1 LLIDG
6 TTLRAPHTARNIAAF
21 GQSDN
26 GRKKSHFP
34 LVRMVALVCAGAGTV
49 LDVALG
55 HYACSEM
62 RAVRVLIERLESG
75 ALLILDA
82 GLSSFMLLWL
92 AGERGCD
99 VLARHHQTRHGQ
111 LFKKLG
117 HGDELHLWKRPKKAR
132 VTWKDLLHQT
142 PQSLLVRVITCQV
155 IRKGYRNL
163 ELKLCTTLLDPQLY
177 PAEELVQLYLQRWDI
192 EVHFRTVKSDYGLVR
207 LSGQSEEV
215 VMKEIYSTLIAYNA
229 VELLKA
235 LSGGAQALSHTRARA
250 LLCEF
255 CARMSAA
262 PVVQLPRLYAL
273 LLELIAAAKL
283 KFQERPPQP
292 RAIVQRQ
299 STYRE
304 LTTTRRRWLHLYH
317 AA

>member
-1 LLIDG
+1 
-6 TTLRAPHTARNIAAF
+6 
-21 GQSDN
+21 
-26 GRKKSHFP
+26 
-34 LVRMVALVCAGAGTV
+34 MVALICAGAGTV

-55 HYACSEM
+55 NYACSEM

-82 GLSSFMLLWL
+82 GFSSFMLLWL
-92 AGERGCD
+92 AGEHGCD
-99 VLARHHQTRHGQ
+99 VLTRHHQTRHGQ
-111 LFKKLG
+111 LFKTLG
-117 HGDELHLWKRPKKAR
+117 HGDELHLWNRPKKAR
-132 VTWKDLLHQT
+132 VTWKDLLSKT
-142 PQSLLVRVITCQV
+142 PGSLLVRVITCQV
-155 IRKGYRNL
+155 VRKGYRRL
-163 ELKLCTTLLDPQLY
+163 ELKLCTTLLDTQLY
-177 PAEELVQLYLQRWDI
+177 PAEELVRLYLQRWDI
-192 EVHFRTVKSDYGLVR
+192 EVHFRTLKSDYGLVR
-207 LSGQSEEV
+207 LTGQSEEV

-235 LSGGAQALSHTRARA
+235 LSGGGARALSHTRARA

-255 CARMSAA
+255 CSRMSAA

-273 LLELIAAAKL
+273 LLELVAAVEL

-292 RAIVQRQ
+292 RALVQRP

-304 LTTTRRRWLHLYH
+304 LTTTRHRWLQLYY